1 MTDRATI
8 HQMEDSQQNIQRL
21 MPKMVGQKEI
31 FMENKQTFI
40 TAVQNGDIDAVKHLL
55 ATNKTL
61 VAQIDAP
68 WFSFDAPAI
77 VFAAASGNRELIK
90 VLLGAGANI
99 DVKSSWWAGGTSA
112 LQHTAGSMLSY
123 DSELAEYFIKR
134 GATIDAYTAAG
145 LDMADTLEAM
155 IRGNPDVVNA
165 PGCDGMSPL
174 HFAATPRIAE
184 RLLAHGA
191 NINLRDRDHYGTPA
205 QWTMRRRP
213 EVCRYLLEQ
222 GAEADIVLYCA
233 MGDVE
238 RAKVE
243 FQKNPELLNLRINMK
258 FPKGYVIPTVES
270 PNLDSKQADEV
281 PGGHVYAYQVGPI
294 IPLIEM
300 ALNFK
305 QDAIVDLLID
315 SGYEINFRDWYV
327 LVGQG
332 PKRFDTLVKGFLAKG
347 RDINTLQKH
356 RHGLWTPLHW
366 LAQRGLTE
374 GIACLLANGADPN
387 VKDDKG
393 RTPMHIIA
401 QKGVGKNQ
409 VQLLIEHGGDINSL
423 DAHGKTPRNYAQ
435 KAKKNP
441 LKISSQNTQIRRRK
455 VFNFDRIFCNTC
467 PFFIV
472 YINKKCFPKIRFLRG
487 RKLGHKAQEIACD
500 VA

>member
-1 MTDRATI
+1 
-8 HQMEDSQQNIQRL
+8 
-21 MPKMVGQKEI
+21 
-31 FMENKQTFI
+31 MENKQTFI

-55 ATNKTL
+55 AIDKTL
-61 VAQIDAP
+61 VPQIDAP

-77 VFAAASGNRELIK
+77 VFAAASGNRELIE
-90 VLLGAGANI
+90 VLLDAGANI

-112 LQHTAGSMLSY
+112 LQHAAGSMLSY
-123 DSELAEYFIKR
+123 NSELAEYLIKR
-134 GATIDAYTAAG
+134 GATIDAHAAAG

-155 IRGNPDVVNA
+155 IRENPDVVNA

-238 RAKVE
+238 RAKAE

-258 FPKGYVIPTVES
+258 SPKGYVIPTVES

-281 PGGHVYAYQVGPI
+281 PGGHVYAYQVGPT
-294 IPLIEM
+294 IPLLEM

-305 QDAIVDLLID
+305 QGAIVDLLID

-401 QKGVGKNQ
+401 QKGIGKNQ
-409 VQLLIEHGGDINSL
+409 VQLLIEDGGDINSR
-423 DAHGKTPRNYAQ
+423 DVHGETPLNYAQ
-435 KAKKNP
+435 KAKKKSVKNF
-441 LKISSQNTQIRRRK
+441 LTEYANQTQESI
-455 VFNFDRIFCNTC
+455 
-467 PFFIV
+467 
-472 YINKKCFPKIRFLRG
+472 
-487 RKLGHKAQEIACD
+487 
-500 VA
+500 